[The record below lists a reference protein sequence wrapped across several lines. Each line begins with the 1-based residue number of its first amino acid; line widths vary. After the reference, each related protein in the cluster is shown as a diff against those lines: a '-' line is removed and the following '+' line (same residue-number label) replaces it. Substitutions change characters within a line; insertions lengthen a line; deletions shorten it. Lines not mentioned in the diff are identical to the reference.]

1 MQQSANPSEGAT
13 MKGIFKVVMIVVFS
27 LLLGNTAL
35 PAIAAT
41 RPLAFIQD
49 NQLAEIKRQLAE
61 GTAAVP
67 TREAYE
73 QLLASAEHALHQPD
87 FSVTD
92 KGMTP
97 PSGSK
102 HDYLSL
108 SAYWWADED
117 KADGLPWIRRD
128 GKVNPAS
135 KDNQSDG
142 VRLAAFS
149 AQVQDLTLAWYFS
162 GQQRFADKAASLL
175 RTWFITPST
184 RMNPNLNYA
193 QGVPGIAPGRNA
205 GVLDGRYFAT
215 RVVDAL
221 LMLHGNPAWSAQ
233 DEQQIHQWMT
243 EYLHWLLNDPLA
255 LKERKTGNNHGNWY
269 ATQVAG
275 IAWYLD
281 QPEAI
286 AQMVALTQSKLD
298 SQLTADGRQPLEL
311 ARTRSFHYSYFNLQ
325 AVTLLAV
332 LAQKN
337 GIDLWHYQT
346 PTGSGILR
354 ALDFLAPYSDQAK
367 VWPYKSLDRVGVR
380 LVPLLSRADNAIA
393 QPRYT
398 RQILAASYRLA
409 APNREQIHK
418 TGERPDAARGAII
431 DAQRETWLLSL
442 PLSAAGFTPP
452 TPLPPPGK

>member
-1 MQQSANPSEGAT
+1 MN
-13 MKGIFKVVMIVVFS
+13 GIFKTAMIAVFS
-27 LLLGNTAL
+27 LVLCSEVLLTAE
-35 PAIAAT
+35 AAT
-41 RPLAFIQD
+41 RPLAFMQD

-67 TREAYE
+67 TREAYD
-73 QLLASAEHALHQPD
+73 QLLASAEHALLQPD

-108 SAYWWADED
+108 SAYWWPDGD
-117 KADGLPWIRRD
+117 KPDGLPWIRRD

-142 VRLAAFS
+142 VRLAAFT
-149 AQVQDLTLAWYFS
+149 ARVQDLTLAWYFS

-175 RTWFITPST
+175 RTWFINPPT

-193 QGVPGIAPGRNA
+193 QGVPGIASGRNA

-215 RVVDAL
+215 RIVDAL
-221 LMLHGNPAWSAQ
+221 LMLHGNPAWSAE
-233 DEQQIHQWMT
+233 DEQQMHQWMT
-243 EYLHWLLNDPLA
+243 EYLRWLQHDPLA

-281 QPEAI
+281 KPEAI

-325 AVTLLAV
+325 ALTLLAV

-337 GIDLWHYQT
+337 SIDLWHYQT
-346 PTGSGILR
+346 PTGSGVLR
-354 ALDFLAPYSDQAK
+354 ALDFLAPYSDQTK
-367 VWPYKSLDRVGVR
+367 VWPYKSLDRIGVR
-380 LVPLLSRADNAIA
+380 IVPLLSWADNAIA
-393 QPRYT
+393 EPRYA

-409 APNREQIHK
+409 TPNLGQGHK

-431 DAQRETWLLSL
+431 EAQRETWLLSL
-442 PLSAAGFTPP
+442 PLSAEGFTPP
-452 TPLPPPGK
+452 TPLPSPGK